1 MKARQKR
8 LILLSVG
15 VVVVGLAAWLVFN
28 ALGNNMSY
36 FFSPTEVV
44 KGEAPKDHIFRLG
57 GLVEVGTLERGQEL
71 TVRFDVSDNANKV
84 PVAYTGILPDLFAE
98 GQGVIAQGKM
108 GPDGVFIAEEVLAKH
123 DETYMPPEVADALE
137 KGAPDAELQAL
148 MQQLREALNKYV
160 EQLAKDA
167 AKNDRRVRDAMAAA
181 PISWKERLRKSSPTP
196 APLIS
201 PA

>member
-8 LILLSVG
+8 FLLLSVG
-15 VVVVGLAAWLVFN
+15 VVAVGLAAWLVFN

-57 GLVEVGTLERGQEL
+57 GLVEVGSLKRGQEL
-71 TVRFDVSDNANKV
+71 TVRFIISDNANRV
-84 PVAYTGILPDLFAE
+84 PVAYTGILPDLFGE

-108 GPDGVFIAEEVLAKH
+108 GADGEFIAEEVLAKH

-137 KGAPDAELQAL
+137 KGHQEGVAN
-148 MQQLREALNKYV
+148 MQTTAV
-160 EQLAKDA
+160 EGTEDDKANAGAVK
-167 AKNDRRVRDAMAAA
+167 
-181 PISWKERLRKSSPTP
+181 
-196 APLIS
+196 
-201 PA
+201 